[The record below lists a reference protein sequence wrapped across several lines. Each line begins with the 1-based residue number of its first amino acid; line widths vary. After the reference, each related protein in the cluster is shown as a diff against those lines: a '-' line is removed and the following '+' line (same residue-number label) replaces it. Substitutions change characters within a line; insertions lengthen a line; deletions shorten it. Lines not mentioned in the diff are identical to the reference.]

1 MSTKTIVHLEVASR
15 QRRHNERSKHQPLVD
30 HYDLNNDLQR
40 RKQIAKSDSKYQNS
54 LSQKLA
60 GQQSNLS
67 VSRSLDNI
75 AVDQP
80 IKTTHTIGIPSP
92 VISGGDSTSTAASRR
107 IPHQRSAG
115 SKASGPASM
124 SYIAL
129 VHSIADMDIN
139 SATRSNSVDDKSGV
153 LVPTSDYV
161 SFARSKS
168 LPSKPVTA
176 AQQTDRTDI
185 SDSFPPTP
193 AQKPDNEVA
202 SNFTSEY
209 ILSNLPKIPLTDCS
223 PFEAVPLSETV
234 SCDKSTISSVFLK
247 PFSQAGRSAAL
258 LYGDSK
264 DVDDKAS
271 RSYKDIRDE
280 VGELF
285 VSIAAWKLH

>member
-1 MSTKTIVHLEVASR
+1 
-15 QRRHNERSKHQPLVD
+15 
-30 HYDLNNDLQR
+30 
-40 RKQIAKSDSKYQNS
+40 
-54 LSQKLA
+54 
-60 GQQSNLS
+60 
-67 VSRSLDNI
+67 
-75 AVDQP
+75 
-80 IKTTHTIGIPSP
+80 
-92 VISGGDSTSTAASRR
+92 
-107 IPHQRSAG
+107 
-115 SKASGPASM
+115 
-124 SYIAL
+124 
-129 VHSIADMDIN
+129 
-139 SATRSNSVDDKSGV
+139 VDDKSGV

-234 SCDKSTISSVFLK
+234 SCDKSTISSVCLK